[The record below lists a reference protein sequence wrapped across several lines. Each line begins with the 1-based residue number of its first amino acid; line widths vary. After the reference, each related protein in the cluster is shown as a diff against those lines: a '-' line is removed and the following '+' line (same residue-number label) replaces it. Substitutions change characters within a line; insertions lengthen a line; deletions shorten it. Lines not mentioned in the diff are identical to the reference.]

1 MLIKKVGE
9 KLEAGCSEKR
19 DKKVEARCSN
29 EGFKTNLKG
38 KSLNKSYGKI
48 LTIKRKRVHSIKNTS
63 KKQVLASSKGKILS
77 REEKIFMLLFSDE
90 NKGYCLFLI
99 NVLPTFDDINKT
111 LQSEAPYIHKLRG
124 MYPDLLKDLNCR
136 FLKPSAVKK

>member
-38 KSLNKSYGKI
+38 KSLNKSYEKI
-48 LTIKRKRVHSIKNTS
+48 LTAKRKREHLVKKKS
-63 KKQVLASSKGKILS
+63 KKQVLASAKGKILS
-77 REEKIFMLLFSDE
+77 KEDKIFMFFSSDE
-90 NKGYCLFLI
+90 NKAC
-99 NVLPTFDDINKT
+99 
-111 LQSEAPYIHKLRG
+111 
-124 MYPDLLKDLNCR
+124 CR
-136 FLKPSAVKK
+136 VPSGD